1 MKNIGQIALLKMKK
15 YIQPK
20 IEIDELEAKDIVLI
34 SDIFNIIGGK
44 PDAKVDQN
52 TTYEDVN
59 KDGTDDKV
67 GNVSVG
73 VGIFGGGGVQ

>member
-1 MKNIGQIALLKMKK
+1 MKK

-34 SDIFNIIGGK
+34 SDIFNIIGGNK
-44 PDAKVDQN
+44 DADVSQN
-52 TTYEDVN
+52 TTKEDVDG
-59 KDGTDDKV
+59 DGTKDNV

>member
-1 MKNIGQIALLKMKK
+1 MKK

-34 SDIFNIIGGK
+34 SDIFNIIGGNK
-44 PDAKVDQN
+44 DAGEYVDQN
-52 TTYEDVN
+52 VSSEDVN
-59 KDGTDDKV
+59 GDGTKDKV
-67 GNVSVG
+67 GNVNVG